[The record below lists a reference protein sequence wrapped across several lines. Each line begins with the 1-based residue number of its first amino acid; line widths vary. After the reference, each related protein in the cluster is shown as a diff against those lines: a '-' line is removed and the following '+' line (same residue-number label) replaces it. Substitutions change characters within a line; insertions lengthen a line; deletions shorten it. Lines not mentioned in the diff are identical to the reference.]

1 MAGLRE
7 RQKAKRNRAIL
18 EAASTLFKQNGYE
31 AARIEAIA
39 ESAEVSVGTLYN
51 YYAHKA
57 DLLLAIVSMEVEE
70 VLHQGESVV
79 AAPPGTAQ
87 DAICALIATYYDHSL
102 VYLTKE
108 MWRTAMAF
116 SIQSADTKF
125 SRRYHALDAALSE
138 QVVALMERLQDE
150 GRIDAAA
157 DARAL
162 GEVIFLALNGLFTI
176 YTVSEDMS
184 LDALKAAMF
193 HKVAALTDLV
203 AVPEE
208 KLREQ
213 AAR

>member
-79 AAPPGTAQ
+79 TAPPGSARE
-87 DAICALIATYYDHSL
+87 AICALIATYYDHSL

-125 SRRYHALDAALSE
+125 SRRYHALDQALSE
-138 QVVALMERLQDE
+138 QVVALMQRLQGDGLIDE
-150 GRIDAAA
+150 AA

-162 GEVIFLALNGLFTI
+162 GEVIFLALNGLFTL

-193 HKVAALTDLV
+193 HKVAALTELV
-203 AVPEE
+203 AVPELPE
-208 KLREQ
+208 EAVR
-213 AAR
+213 

>member
-138 QVVALMERLQDE
+138 QVVALMERLQGE
-150 GRIDAAA
+150 GLIDAAA

-176 YTVSEDMS
+176 YTVSEDMR

-193 HKVAALTDLV
+193 HKVAALTELV